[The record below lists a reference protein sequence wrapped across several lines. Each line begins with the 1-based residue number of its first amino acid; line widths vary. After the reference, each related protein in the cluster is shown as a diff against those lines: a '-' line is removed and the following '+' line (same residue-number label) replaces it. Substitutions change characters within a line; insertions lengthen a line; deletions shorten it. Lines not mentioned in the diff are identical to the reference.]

1 MNKSGVEIVKD
12 LWTIQDWQKAYV
24 NKQITLEGLIDYV
37 KSIQNDDHA
46 WIEIASAEQIQ
57 MQIEALQNQVLKNL
71 SIENLPLYGVPFAV
85 KDNIDVAGF
94 HTTGACKEAE
104 YLATTDATVVAKLK
118 QAGAI
123 VIGKTNLDQFATGL
137 VGVRSPYGAVKNSFN
152 PKYISGGSSSG
163 SSVAVANGIVPF
175 SLGTDTAGSGR
186 VPAGHN
192 NIIGLK
198 PTKGW
203 FSTSGLIPACRTID
217 VISIFTLTADDAW
230 SVASVMQGYD
240 ENDEYSQHHPASTP
254 TQFSKGKI
262 AIPAQLEFYG
272 DIQTEKAF
280 SIAIERVKTLGYQ
293 VEAIDFTIF
302 NELAQALY
310 NDAWVA
316 ERTVAVEKIVRREQ
330 AHPVIA
336 QIISQA
342 DKFKATDALQA
353 EYNRAVLARKTNQ
366 ALAPYD
372 ALMVPTAPTIY
383 TIADVEADPIVKNS
397 HMGAY
402 TNFVNFADLS
412 AIALP
417 NVMRQDGL
425 PSGVTFIAPAW
436 HDQALASFAQQWQA
450 ISTLPLGKS
459 EQNYQ
464 KNTEIQSKNSV
475 KLAVVGAHLTGMPL
489 NFQLTTR
496 SGILLKKTKTA
507 SSYKLFALKNT
518 TPPKPGLQFDATGTS
533 IIVEVWDIP
542 LANFGAIVA
551 EVPAPLGIGNVQLED
566 GTWVKG
572 FICEN
577 YAIQE
582 AIEISHLGG
591 WRAYIQLLNSSSNQ
605 APNQTNTT
613 AHRNEIGGVSV

>member
-1 MNKSGVEIVKD
+1 MKD
-12 LWTIQDWQKAYV
+12 LWTIQDWKNAYE
-24 NKQITLEGLIDYV
+24 NNQIKLDDLFDYV
-37 KSIQNDDHA
+37 KAISNDDHA
-46 WIEIASAEQIQ
+46 WIEIASTSQLQ
-57 MQIEALQNQVLKNL
+57 MQIDSLKNQN
-71 SIENLPLYGVPFAV
+71 STDLPLFGVPFAV

-94 HTTGACKEAE
+94 HTAAACKEAE
-104 YLATTDATVVAKLK
+104 YLATSDAIVIAKLK
-118 QAGAI
+118 KAGAI

-152 PKYISGGSSSG
+152 PEYISGGSSSG
-163 SSVAVANGIVPF
+163 SSMAVAKGIVPF

-192 NIIGLK
+192 NIVGLK

-203 FSTSGLIPACRTID
+203 FSTTGLIPACRTID
-217 VISIFTLTADDAW
+217 VISIFALTADDAW
-230 SVASVMQGYD
+230 TVANIMQGYD
-240 ENDEYSQHHPASTP
+240 EKDEYSRIHPANVP
-254 TQFSKGKI
+254 TQFFKGKI
-262 AIPAQLEFYG
+262 AIPNQLEFYG
-272 DIQTEKAF
+272 DRETEKAF
-280 SIAIERVKTLGYQ
+280 LIAIERVKTLGYQ
-293 VEAIDFTIF
+293 VEEIDFTDF
-302 NELAQALY
+302 KQLAQALY

-316 ERTVAVEKIVRREQ
+316 ERTVAVEKIVSRAQ

-336 QIISQA
+336 QIIAQA

-353 EYNRAVLARKTNQ
+353 EYNRAELARKINL

-383 TIADVEADPIVKNS
+383 KIVEVEADPLVKNS

-417 NVMRQDGL
+417 NAIRADGL

-436 HDQALASFAQQWQA
+436 HDQSLANFAQKWQVA
-450 ISTLPLGKS
+450 TALTLGTS
-459 EQNYQ
+459 EQKYQ
-464 KNTEIQSKNSV
+464 KTLEIQSNNSV
-475 KLAVVGAHLTGMPL
+475 KLAVVGAHLTKMPL

-496 SGILLKKTKTA
+496 LGTLIKKTKSA
-507 SSYKLFALKNT
+507 ANYKLYALKNT
-518 TPPKPGLQFDATGTS
+518 APPKPGLQCDAQGQS
-533 IIVEVWDIP
+533 IELEVWEIP

-566 GTWVKG
+566 GSWVKG

-577 YAIQE
+577 YAINE
-582 AIEISHLGG
+582 AIDISHFGG
-591 WRAYIQLLNSSSNQ
+591 WRSYIQSLNNSL
-605 APNQTNTT
+605 
-613 AHRNEIGGVSV
+613 

>member
-1 MNKSGVEIVKD
+1 MKD
-12 LWTIQDWQKAYV
+12 LWTIQDWKKAYE
-24 NKQITLEGLIDYV
+24 NKQIKLDDLYDYV
-37 KSIQNDDHA
+37 KAISNDDHA
-46 WIEIASAEQIQ
+46 WIEIATTSQLQ
-57 MQIEALQNQVLKNL
+57 MQIERLKNQN
-71 SIENLPLYGVPFAV
+71 SPDLPLYGVPFAV

-94 HTTGACKEAE
+94 HTTAACKEAE
-104 YLATTDATVVAKLK
+104 YLATADATVIAKLK
-118 QAGAI
+118 NAGAI

-152 PKYISGGSSSG
+152 PEYISGGSSSG
-163 SSVAVANGIVPF
+163 SSVTVAKGIVPF

-192 NIIGLK
+192 NIVGLK

-203 FSTSGLIPACRTID
+203 FSTTGLIPACRTID
-217 VISIFTLTADDAW
+217 VISIFALTVDDAW
-230 SVASVMQGYD
+230 TVANIMQGYD
-240 ENDEYSQHHPASTP
+240 ETDEYSRTHLGNVP

-272 DIQTEKAF
+272 DMETEKAF
-280 SIAIERVKTLGYQ
+280 SIAIDRVKKLGYD
-293 VEAIDFTIF
+293 VEKIDFTIF
-302 NELAQALY
+302 NQLAQALY

-316 ERTVAVEKIVRREQ
+316 ERTVAVDKIVSRDQ

-336 QIISQA
+336 QIIAQA

-353 EYNRAVLARKTNQ
+353 EYNRAELARKINI

-372 ALMVPTAPTIY
+372 ALMVPTSPTIY
-383 TIADVEADPIVKNS
+383 KIAEVEADPIVKNS

-402 TNFVNFADLS
+402 TNFVNFSDLS

-417 NVMRQDGL
+417 NVIRADGL

-436 HDQALASFAQQWQA
+436 HDQALANFAQKWQEE
-450 ISTLPLGKS
+450 TVLTLGKS
-459 EQNYQ
+459 EQKYQ
-464 KNTEIQSKNSV
+464 KTVDIQSKNSV

-496 SGILLKKTKTA
+496 LGTLLKKTKSA
-507 SSYKLFALKNT
+507 PNYKLYALKNT
-518 TPPKPGLQFDATGTS
+518 IPPKPGLQCDAQGQS
-533 IIVEVWDIP
+533 IELEVLDIP
-542 LANFGAIVA
+542 IANFGAIVA

-572 FICEN
+572 FICES
-577 YAIQE
+577 YAIHD
-582 AIEISHLGG
+582 ATDISHFGG
-591 WRAYIQLLNSSSNQ
+591 WRNYIQSLKQNNATSNSTKSGKVTS
-605 APNQTNTT
+605 
-613 AHRNEIGGVSV
+613 